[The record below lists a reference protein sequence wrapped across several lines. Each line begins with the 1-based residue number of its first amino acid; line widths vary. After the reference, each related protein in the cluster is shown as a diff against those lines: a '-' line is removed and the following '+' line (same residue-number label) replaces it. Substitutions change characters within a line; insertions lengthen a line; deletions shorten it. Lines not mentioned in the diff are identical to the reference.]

1 MSTSIEKSSRSFLQ
15 RPEGKVGLVV
25 SGLLLLGGGYGLFL
39 ALPTLIGFAENVLE
53 LAFLCLALAVL
64 FYAVTD
70 RKIRAFSSYLYQAF
84 FRLVTGFVIELDPIG
99 ILRQHIHEL
108 TGKLQ
113 VMRGQLGELNGQIR
127 GVERAIAENTRLS
140 QNSLALAQAG
150 RNDPEHAG
158 ASRLQARHAIKLEE
172 SNLRLSA
179 MQTQMQTLFRMLK
192 KLSDTSELVLQDMQ
206 STVDIKTRER
216 SSMKAA
222 YSAYRGALAILQGQS
237 EGRDLYDRSM
247 EFLNDDYARKLGEI
261 EMFMDFSDGVIKA
274 ADLENLAYDAR
285 ASERLDEWER
295 RLVGSLLGGAQEPA
309 NGVPAPL
316 GATSRQRVGA
326 TLVNQ
331 ARPLDPLDALLGGR
345 APEPSP
351 RQLPPGSTKR

>member
-1 MSTSIEKSSRSFLQ
+1 MSTSIEKTHRSFLQ
-15 RPEGKVGLVV
+15 RPEGRVGLVV
-25 SGLLLLGGGYGLFL
+25 SALVLVAGGYGLFL
-39 ALPTLIGFAENVLE
+39 VLPTLITFAENVLE
-53 LAFLCLALAVL
+53 LAGLCLALAVV
-64 FYAVTD
+64 FYALAD
-70 RKIRAFSSYLYQAF
+70 RKIRTFLSYVYQAF
-84 FRLVTGFVIELDPIG
+84 FRLLTGFFIELDPIG
-99 ILRQHIHEL
+99 ILRHHIVEL
-108 TGKLQ
+108 TAKLQ
-113 VMRGQLGELNGQIR
+113 VMRSQLGELNGQIR
-127 GVERAIAENTRLS
+127 GVERAISENTRLS

-150 RNDPEHAG
+150 RNDPEHVD

-172 SNLRLSA
+172 SNARLGA

-222 YSAYRGALAILQGQS
+222 YSAYRGALSILQGQS
-237 EGRDLYDRSM
+237 EGRDLYDRTM

-295 RLVGSLLGGAQEPA
+295 RLVGSLLGGGEERVA
-309 NGVPAPL
+309 GVPRGNQLSESSP
-316 GATSRQRVGA
+316 QRVPA
-326 TLVNQ
+326 FA
-331 ARPLDPLDALLGGR
+331 ARPADPLDALLQLDAR
-345 APEPSP
+345 PDA
-351 RQLPPGSTKR
+351 RKLPPAPDRR